1 MPGSFEKLRIITFN
15 PHNNPRSASS
25 YEICLTSSS
34 SIAEAL
40 LLGLVDHALLACL

>member
-34 SIAEAL
+34 SIAEAEFEAFNSDT
-40 LLGLVDHALLACL
+40 G